1 MNKREI
7 KFRAWNDNGHEHMDS
22 WQALTAGYNAPLQ
35 ILNGIPGVYFEQYTG
50 LKDADGVEIYEGD
63 YLLTTWDLGD
73 DKDPLEDF
81 GEVQFV
87 DSAWTVVSPNGDDLL
102 NEWVENGTSVQG
114 NIHER
119 PEWRV

>member
-1 MNKREI
+1 MKHYTIRMST
-7 KFRAWNDNGHEHMDS
+7 DNEFDDS
-22 WQALTAGYNAPLQ
+22 FLMSDLG
-35 ILNGIPGVYFEQYTG
+35 TG
-50 LKDADGVEIYEGD
+50 LDGNFEIYEGD

-102 NEWVENGTSVQG
+102 HEWVDNGTSVQG
-114 NIHER
+114 NIHEQ